1 MPHPGHPPSTKQRLP
16 LKRSGPA
23 VPRASSIHGTQHPS
37 QGQRVFLRPRRGFFH
52 RCGDGAGLSDG
63 LHQTSD
69 AQTAA
74 LAKTQKQG
82 DVAALTARGLAP
94 VAEETE
100 GMADVKEEVLLPKV
114 VRSVQKHPLTPPLI
128 RLNAF
133 VLLFL
138 LVGDQGNL
146 T

>member
-1 MPHPGHPPSTKQRLP
+1 MPHPVHPPSAKQRLP
-16 LKRSGPA
+16 LKRKGPA
-23 VPRASSIHGTQHPS
+23 VPGADSIHAQRPS
-37 QGQRVFLRPRRGFFH
+37 QGQRVFLCPRCGFFP
-52 RCGDGAGLSDG
+52 RCGDGAGLSGG

-74 LAKTQKQG
+74 LTKTQKQG

-100 GMADVKEEVLLPKV
+100 MMADIKEEEVLLPKV
-114 VRSVQKHPLTPPLI
+114 VRSVQKHPLNASLV
-128 RLNAF
+128 RLKAI

-146 T
+146 I